1 MWEGPADELNET
13 SIHSRRCTFIRLR
26 RGGHSRFFTTERP
39 VTVAG
44 HSLGELS
51 ALTASGALTFADG
64 LKLVRTRGELM
75 KRAGELN
82 PGGMAAILGADIPT
96 LDRICA
102 EASTADEVVQ
112 VANDN
117 CPGQVVISGHK
128 PALERAMA
136 AAKTAGAKRALSL
149 PVSIAAHS
157 PLMDSIQA
165 EWNAAVDAC
174 LMEKPEIPVV
184 GNVHARSMLSAD
196 ELRADIKA
204 QMQSRVRWTELVQ
217 YMLGKRN
224 PDLRRSRKRG
234 SPAGFDQAH
243 RRVHESI
250 SARQPTKLFCAR
262 RLNRL
267 YFDYDRYQCTN
278 QKYVGEMAGNEA
290 LLQMLD
296 TDAAAE
302 LLNWGIATVT
312 SLVQKQPTWMM
323 LPRSSHWRHSSR
335 LFGRPC
341 VRRATGRRETIPIRL
356 AGPNC
361 AETGRKP

>member
-1 MWEGPADELNET
+1 MKLNLETTAFVFPGKGSQAVGMGKDLAAKYLIASETFDEADAILGFPLSKLMWEGPAEELNDT
-13 SIHSRRCTFIRLR
+13 VNTQPALYVHSIASWMTFSVL
-26 RGGHSRFFTTERP
+26 STARP

-51 ALTASGALTFADG
+51 ALTASGALSFADG
-64 LKLVRTRGELM
+64 LRLVRTRGELM

-136 AAKTAGAKRALSL
+136 AAKAAGAKRAMPL

-165 EWNAAVDAC
+165 DWNAAVDAC
-174 LMEKPEIPVV
+174 AITNPEIPVV
-184 GNVHARSMLSAD
+184 GNVHANTISTAD

-204 QMQSRVRWTELVQ
+204 QMQSRVRWTESVQ
-217 YMLGKRN
+217 YMLGNGIQTYVEVGSEEVLIGLIKRIDASTN
-224 PDLRRSRKRG
+224 RFPLG
-234 SPAGFDQAH
+234 TPAHF
-243 RRVHESI
+243 
-250 SARQPTKLFCAR
+250 
-262 RLNRL
+262 
-267 YFDYDRYQCTN
+267 
-278 QKYVGEMAGNEA
+278 EA
-290 LLQMLD
+290 I
-296 TDAAAE
+296 E
-302 LLNWGIATVT
+302 
-312 SLVQKQPTWMM
+312 
-323 LPRSSHWRHSSR
+323 
-335 LFGRPC
+335 
-341 VRRATGRRETIPIRL
+341 
-356 AGPNC
+356 
-361 AETGRKP
+361 